1 MQDKGIG
8 EIIAEAR
15 EKAGLSQRALSKI
28 ANVSNAE
35 ISKIESGERD
45 VPNPK
50 TLRKISKYINI
61 NYNELMN
68 MIGLGLEVSPLN
80 PFIKDYYSK
89 MNMDELNNAEINVLG
104 TIDNLDKLI
113 KSCEDNLKKENL
125 SEPELEL
132 LNKAIED
139 NTYQLNTQ
147 KEIITLIQ
155 SLKIKERNKNAKN

>member
-1 MQDKGIG
+1 MQDKSIG

-113 KSCEDNLKKENL
+113 KSCEDNLKKDNL

>member
-1 MQDKGIG
+1 MQDKSIG

-15 EKAGLSQRALSKI
+15 EKAGLSQRSLSKV

-50 TLRKISKYINI
+50 TLRKISKFINI

-89 MNMDELNNAEINVLG
+89 MNMDELNNAEMNVLG
-104 TIDNLDKLI
+104 TINNLESLI
-113 KSCEDNLKKENL
+113 KSCEENLKKENL

-147 KEIITLIQ
+147 KEIITLVQ
-155 SLKIKERNKNAKN
+155 SLKIKERNKNAKD

>member
-1 MQDKGIG
+1 MQDKSIG

-113 KSCEDNLKKENL
+113 KSCEENLKKENL

>member
-1 MQDKGIG
+1 MQDKSIG

-80 PFIKDYYSK
+80 PFILDYYSK
-89 MNMDELNNAEINVLG
+89 MNMDELNSAEIDVLG

-113 KSCEDNLKKENL
+113 KSCEDNLKKDNL
-125 SEPELEL
+125 SDQELEL

>member
-104 TIDNLDKLI
+104 TIDNLENLI
-113 KSCEDNLKKENL
+113 RSCEDNLKKENL

>member
-61 NYNELMN
+61 NYNELIN

-104 TIDNLDKLI
+104 TIDNLENLI
-113 KSCEDNLKKENL
+113 RSCEDNLKKENL

>member
-50 TLRKISKYINI
+50 ILRKISKYINI

-89 MNMDELNNAEINVLG
+89 MNMDQLNNAEINVLG
-104 TIDNLDKLI
+104 TIDNLENLI

>member
-1 MQDKGIG
+1 MQDKSIG

-155 SLKIKERNKNAKN
+155 SLKIKERNKNAKI